1 MGMFFADDSYD
12 ESRRME
18 GFQRYKQL
26 LSFYAGRWVKVNL
39 LTTLGAL
46 PLVLGVTFSV
56 LSSSVLVLI
65 PASLAGG
72 AVFGPFLAAL
82 YDSLFRGLRDAP
94 GSWWDH
100 YRRSWKQNGR
110 ASLLPGALVGLLTG
124 MYVFMMYMLWSA
136 PSFPSWGT
144 LLACLFSAALFI
156 ALNLLYWPQLV
167 LFQQSNK
174 DRLYNAVL
182 FTLKYFWR
190 VLGAALLQVGY
201 LLLYVLFAPWT
212 LALVPFVGLWFILLV
227 CELILYRPLDAAF
240 QIEKQFVQIEGDPWR
255 ETT

>member
-72 AVFGPFLAAL
+72 AIFGPFLAAL
-82 YDSLFRGLRDAP
+82 YDSIFRGLRDAP

-110 ASLLPGALVGLLTG
+110 ASLLPGALVSLLTG

-136 PSFPSWGT
+136 PAFPSWGT
-144 LLACLFSAALFI
+144 LLACLFSAVFFA

-167 LFQQSNK
+167 LFQQSNR

-201 LLLYVLFAPWT
+201 ILLYVLFAPWT

-227 CELILYRPLDAAF
+227 CELMLYRPLDEAF

>member
-39 LTTLGAL
+39 LATLGAL
-46 PLVLGVTFSV
+46 PL
-56 LSSSVLVLI
+56 
-65 PASLAGG
+65 
-72 AVFGPFLAAL
+72 
-82 YDSLFRGLRDAP
+82 
-94 GSWWDH
+94 
-100 YRRSWKQNGR
+100 
-110 ASLLPGALVGLLTG
+110 
-124 MYVFMMYMLWSA
+124 
-136 PSFPSWGT
+136 
-144 LLACLFSAALFI
+144 
-156 ALNLLYWPQLV
+156 
-167 LFQQSNK
+167 
-174 DRLYNAVL
+174 
-182 FTLKYFWR
+182 

-201 LLLYVLFAPWT
+201 ILLYVLFAPWT

-227 CELILYRPLDAAF
+227 CELMLYRPLDEAF